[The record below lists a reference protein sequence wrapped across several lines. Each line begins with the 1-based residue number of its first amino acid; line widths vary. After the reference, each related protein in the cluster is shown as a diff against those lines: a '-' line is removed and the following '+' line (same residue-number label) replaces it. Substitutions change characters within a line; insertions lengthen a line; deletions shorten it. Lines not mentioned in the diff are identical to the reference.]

1 MTLISPQLLC
11 VIQDFF
17 FPVNNNIE
25 QNVHAGTYYSR
36 SLPTDLPHILGQS

>member
-11 VIQDFF
+11 VIQGFF
-17 FPVNNNIE
+17 FTVNNNVE

-36 SLPTDLPHILGQS
+36 GLPTDLPQTLGQS